1 MKLIEIPVIEL
12 TDFREK
18 VLAVTRVA
26 VRNILDS
33 VRSNKDNIKI
43 DTILPL
49 IKIALVGQP
58 APAGRLGEPVA
69 PQKAFIDLNEQE

>member
-1 MKLIEIPVIEL
+1 MKMSFVGAEEGKEEEVEVVIEEETVKLIEIPVIEL

-49 IKIALVGQP
+49 IKIALVG
-58 APAGRLGEPVA
+58 
-69 PQKAFIDLNEQE
+69 